1 VEETQSALHKR
12 FMSTKPPH
20 ILVADWYSPEFSI
33 EESVFQKLGWE
44 WSLPGWKAPTPP
56 ADEQERQ
63 LLERIAKTENITGM
77 LFILAP
83 ITAKVIEALPASCK
97 HLQRIGIGLDN
108 VAMDVA
114 KARGIT
120 VNNTPDYAT
129 EEVAVQAMAMILSLH
144 RQLGITQKALASGTW
159 RIQPPSPITRLSELT
174 VGLVGLGRIGARFAA
189 MIRPLVRSVSYFDP
203 FVITPPEGL
212 SPASLDE
219 VIRESDIVS
228 LHCPLTAET
237 KNLINFD
244 LLATMKSNA
253 ILINVSRGALV
264 DAVAL
269 HAALSTGIIAGA
281 GLDVY
286 EPEVLPPTSPLH
298 SLDNIIL
305 TSHTAWYSEESKRD
319 CRTQAVERLLQALGV

>member
-1 VEETQSALHKR
+1 
-12 FMSTKPPH
+12 MKPPH

-33 EESVFQKLGWE
+33 EESVFQKLGWQY
-44 WSLPGWKAPTPP
+44 SLPAWKPP
-56 ADEQERQ
+56 APPAEEQERQ
-63 LLERIAKTENITGM
+63 LLERIAGTENITGV

-83 ITAKVIEALPASCK
+83 LTARVIEALPASCK

-129 EEVAVQAMAMILSLH
+129 EEVAVHAMAMILSLH
-144 RQLGITQKALASGTW
+144 RQLGITQKTLASGTW
-159 RIQPPSPITRLSELT
+159 RIQPPKPVTRLSELT
-174 VGLVGLGRIGARFAA
+174 VGLVGLGRIGARFGT
-189 MIRPLVRSVSYFDP
+189 MIRPMVKRVSYFDP
-203 FVITPPEGL
+203 FVTSPPEGL
-212 SPASLDE
+212 TPASLEE
-219 VIRESDIVS
+219 VICDSDIVS
-228 LHCPLTAET
+228 LHCPLTPET
-237 KNLINFD
+237 KNLINQD
-244 LLATMKSNA
+244 RLAKMKPNA

-269 HAALSTGIIAGA
+269 HAALSNGTISGA

-286 EPEVLPPTSPLH
+286 EPEVLPQDSPLH

-319 CRTQAVERLLQALGV
+319 CRTQAVERLLAALKA

>member
-1 VEETQSALHKR
+1 
-12 FMSTKPPH
+12 MKPPH

-33 EESVFQKLGWE
+33 EESVFRKLGWE
-44 WSLPGWKAPTPP
+44 WSLPGWKAPAPP
-56 ADEQERQ
+56 AEEQERQ
-63 LLERIAKTENITGM
+63 LLERIANTANITGV

-83 ITAKVIEALPASCK
+83 LTAKVIEALPASCK

-129 EEVAVQAMAMILSLH
+129 EEVAVHAMAMILSLH
-144 RQLGITQKALASGTW
+144 RQLGITQKTLAGGTW
-159 RIQPPSPITRLSELT
+159 RIQPPHPITRLSELK
-174 VGLVGLGRIGARFAA
+174 VGLVGLGRIGARFAT
-189 MIRPLVRSVSYFDP
+189 MIRPLVKSVSYFDP
-203 FVITPPEGL
+203 FVTTPPEGL
-212 SPASLDE
+212 TSASLDE
-219 VIRESDIVS
+219 VISESDIVS
-228 LHCPLTAET
+228 LHCPLTPET
-237 KNLINFD
+237 KDLINHER
-244 LLATMKSNA
+244 LAKMKSNA

-269 HAALSTGIIAGA
+269 HAALSSGTIAGA

-286 EPEVLPPTSPLH
+286 EPEVLPPDSPLH

-319 CRTQAVERLLQALGV
+319 CRTQAIERLLAALQG

>member
-1 VEETQSALHKR
+1 
-12 FMSTKPPH
+12 MSHPH

-33 EESVFQKLGWE
+33 EETAFKKLGYE
-44 WSLPGWKAPTPP
+44 WSLPGWTPP
-56 ADEQERQ
+56 APPASEQEAQ
-63 LLERIAKTENITGM
+63 LLDRISRTPNIAGV

-83 ITAKVIEALPASCK
+83 LTAKVIGALPPTCK

-129 EEVAVQAMAMILSLH
+129 EEVAVHAMAMTLSLH
-144 RQLGITQKALASGTW
+144 RQLGTTQKALAGGAW
-159 RIQPPSPITRLSELT
+159 RIQSPTPIKRLSELT

-189 MIRPLVRSVSYFDP
+189 MIRPLVKSVSYFDP
-203 FVITPPEGL
+203 FVSTPPEGL
-212 SPASLDE
+212 TSATLEE
-219 VIRESDIVS
+219 VLSASDIVS

-237 KNLINFD
+237 KGLMNAVR
-244 LLATMKSNA
+244 LAAMKPTA
-253 ILINVSRGALV
+253 LLINVSRGALV

-269 HAALSTGIIAGA
+269 HAALANGIIAGA

-298 SLDNIIL
+298 GLDNIIL
-305 TSHTAWYSEESKRD
+305 TSHTAWYSEQSKTD
-319 CRTQAVERLLQALGV
+319 ARTQALEKLIAAVQA